1 MDYVEID
8 RERKDILRCVLRS
21 QINNLVSNYF
31 NSIDLVSTLL
41 TVFVSNIC

>member
-8 RERKDILRCVLRS
+8 RERKDILRCVLRC